1 MHTGN
6 FTRNCRS
13 QSLALSLGG
22 GNAFPTFSRGASE
35 LTRNCRSQFL
45 ALSLEGER
53 LPLGSNLWFLPT
65 PSSGDTPQR
74 PF

>member
-13 QSLALSLGG
+13 QFLALALS
-22 GNAFPTFSRGASE
+22 GNVFPTFSRGASE
-35 LTRNCRSQFL
+35 LTRNCQCQFL
-45 ALSLEGER
+45 ALVLDGEC
-53 LPLGSNLWFLPT
+53 LPLGSNLWFSPT